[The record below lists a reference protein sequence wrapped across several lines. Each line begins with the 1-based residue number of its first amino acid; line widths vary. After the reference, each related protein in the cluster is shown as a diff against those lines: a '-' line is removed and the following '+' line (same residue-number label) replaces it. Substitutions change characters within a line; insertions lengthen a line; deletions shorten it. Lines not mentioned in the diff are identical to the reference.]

1 MYQSDWL
8 LRQIEML
15 GHAFGRLLD
24 ALREH
29 RPHEAVE
36 VTREAIG
43 ELLDTDPAML
53 DGLTGDGLVTLLSP
67 GGTLDVFRA
76 HMLGELLSARASALE
91 DLADPGAAAAER
103 DRARALLAAALPLS
117 EGADAERIAEL
128 LGWLGE

>member
-53 DGLTGDGLVTLLSP
+53 DGLTGDGLVMLLSP

-76 HMLGELLSARASALE
+76 HMLGELLSARASAFD
-91 DLADPGAAAAER
+91 DLDDAEAAAAER